1 MRVCEKAQLLTCS
14 HHVQG
19 ITKMSKS
26 RQRGPLSL
34 RCDGESP
41 WAPSLSEGKR
51 PTDTRPALLT
61 SSPSSHP
68 QPPSTSKQL
77 RFFVIGQQFKT
88 KIFWPSSPF
97 FNSTPLWW
105 ALFWQILLIFF
116 RLIHGLC
123 LWEHPMGCNFWK
135 HPMDCKYN
143 SRSWFTL
150 RAIRCWWHFKD
161 GVRLWK
167 T

>member
-1 MRVCEKAQLLTCS
+1 MRVCEKAQPLTCS

-34 RCDGESP
+34 SGGGESL

-61 SSPSSHP
+61 SSPSSPP
-68 QPPSTSKQL
+68 QPPSTSTQL

-88 KIFWPSSPF
+88 KIFRPSSPF
-97 FNSTPLWW
+97 FNSTPLWL
-105 ALFWQILLIFF
+105 ALFGRFFSFSFVWYMDFAFGSTQWGATFGSTRWVANTIPDRDLL
-116 RLIHGLC
+116 
-123 LWEHPMGCNFWK
+123 
-135 HPMDCKYN
+135 
-143 SRSWFTL
+143 
-150 RAIRCWWHFKD
+150 
-161 GVRLWK
+161 
-167 T
+167 

>member
-34 RCDGESP
+34 SGGGESL

-61 SSPSSHP
+61 SSPSSPP
-68 QPPSTSKQL
+68 QPPSTSTQL

-88 KIFWPSSPF
+88 KIFRTSSPF
-97 FNSTPLWW
+97 FNSFPIWCG
-105 ALFWQILLIFF
+105 LFWQILLIFF

-135 HPMDCKYN
+135 HPMGCKYN

-150 RAIRCWWHFKD
+150 KSNSLLMALKRFS
-161 GVRLWK
+161 
-167 T
+167 

>member
-1 MRVCEKAQLLTCS
+1 MSEKAQILTCS

-26 RQRGPLSL
+26 RQRGPLS
-34 RCDGESP
+34 GESL

-61 SSPSSHP
+61 SSPSSPP
-68 QPPSTSKQL
+68 QPPSTSTQL
-77 RFFVIGQQFKT
+77 TFFVIGQQFKT
-88 KIFWPSSPF
+88 KIFRTSSPF

-105 ALFWQILLIFF
+105 ALFFGRFFSFSFVWYMDFAFGSTQWGATFGSTKWVANTIPDRDLL
-116 RLIHGLC
+116 
-123 LWEHPMGCNFWK
+123 
-135 HPMDCKYN
+135 
-143 SRSWFTL
+143 L

-161 GVRLWK
+161 WVDLWK